1 MPFIDDIGAFLNRN
15 RGYFLGKMLLMFA
28 VGAASHALGITMLVP
43 AAILVG
49 GGMAIHAY
57 GRFTEHRYYQQEM
70 VDLYRDD
77 IAQHLGIAPEQ
88 VTRAHLKEAAKGNEV
103 IAQALERQHKKL
115 LIDIGTSLLAGV
127 VTFGLLLSFGEAGK
141 FFDFTQKTFGE
152 ALGPMV
158 NLIGLGTVS
167 GISGLVLHDALG
179 IAIGAKTGTLK
190 AAAHDLIL
198 DMHNDIV
205 HGRPISREQV
215 YGVLVA
221 SNPDLQQAIVTR
233 FHKSYAW
240 MSAAEKSNVLHEVGV
255 ATDMDI
261 LARQINTGEVRPGR
275 LAYML
280 ADATL
285 PAHRP
290 PSDSNTASPEQ
301 EPQKSNFVGRLGLA
315 ARANSS
321 FTEQV
326 KESRSHA
333 SEHAI

>member
-1 MPFIDDIGAFLNRN
+1 MPFVDDIGAFLNRN
-15 RGYFLGKMLLMFA
+15 RGYFFGKVLLMFA
-28 VGAASHALGITMLVP
+28 VGAASTALNISIFWP
-43 AAILVG
+43 ALLIVG

-88 VTRAHLKEAAKGNEV
+88 VTRAHLKEAANGNEV
-103 IAQALERQHKKL
+103 IAQALQRQHKKL
-115 LIDIGTSLLAGV
+115 LVDMGTSLLAGA
-127 VTFGLLLSFGEAGK
+127 VTFGLLL
-141 FFDFTQKTFGE
+141 TFGNAGQFFE
-152 ALGPMV
+152 FTKDTFKALGPLV
-158 NLIGLGTVS
+158 NLIGLGAVS
-167 GISGLVLHDALG
+167 GISGLVLHDVLG
-179 IAIGAKTGTLK
+179 LAIGAKVGTIK
-190 AAAHDLIL
+190 AAAHDLIV
-198 DMHNDIV
+198 DMHRDIER
-205 HGRPISREQV
+205 GRPISREQV

-221 SNPDLQQAIVTR
+221 SNPDLQQAIATR

-261 LARQINTGEVRPGR
+261 LARQINTGEIRPGR

-285 PAHRP
+285 PAQRAA
-290 PSDSNTASPEQ
+290 SDSNTASPAQ

-333 SEHAI
+333 SGHAL